1 MGAIVIDSTK
11 EKNEELK
18 KSIELQQDFLSKQ
31 NVDSSFTSKAYK
43 HEEDMT
49 RRYQDL
55 KDDEDGN
62 AGDFASLDAFRKK
75 YSSVIDEINTS
86 ISGMGE
92 KMVNAL
98 VSGSTEAQDIT
109 SHLTKVAEAADL
121 IQTNLSDLS
130 LDEAKQEV
138 AALRD
143 VIP

>member
-1 MGAIVIDSTK
+1 MPQSFSITDIGLRREMNQDYIYASDAPLGSLSCLYLVADGMGG
-11 EKNEELK
+11 
-18 KSIELQQDFLSKQ
+18 
-31 NVDSSFTSKAYK
+31 
-43 HEEDMT
+43 H
-49 RRYQDL
+49 
-55 KDDEDGN
+55 N

-98 VSGSTEAQDIT
+98 VSGSTEAKDIT